1 MPAYE
6 PPMISHEMRVL
17 WVRTAK
23 PGFQD
28 SEKLYQ
34 KYWHDYNTVT
44 IPLRDMDEFF
54 ADAITAAK
62 LAQDRDHLETLL
74 AEQRETR
81 WKELKEATRDIAL
94 ATIYRNKFWA
104 SRVVSNAALD
114 AVRTGSLGSFL
125 QFISCAMASWKEE
138 HARDETD
145 EKHQP
150 SPPKE
155 RSAGGIDGNDNV
167 PGQHDDED
175 YETDFED
182 EYVYENNRVS
192 PSDSIAKTF
201 GQQDD
206 AWNARVEADR
216 AFEVE
221 EVDGTPPARQLGQ
234 ASPAGT
240 AVVKEAESRESTT
253 VAEQTSDSFQND
265 DAPASSTSPQTMTT
279 AHASPS
285 QSQPPPSQS
294 SKDTSDIANPGPSH
308 TKTTP
313 PQTSPKLS
321 NTEAADE
328 TRRSTEAI
336 SPPDAGAN
344 PGSPARRNSSA
355 AGSVSAR
362 KRSLPED
369 DAVNGEDNDVKRRKP
384 DEYETVG

>member
-34 KYWHDYNTVT
+34 KYWYDYNTVT
-44 IPLRDMDEFF
+44 IPLRDMDDFF
-54 ADAITAAK
+54 ADAITAASV
-62 LAQDRDHLETLL
+62 AQDRDHLETLL

-81 WKELKEATRDIAL
+81 WRELKEATRDIAL
-94 ATIYRNKFWA
+94 ATIYRTEFWP
-104 SRVVSNAALD
+104 SRVVKDSALD
-114 AVRTGSLGSFL
+114 AVRTGSLGNFL
-125 QFISCAMASWKEE
+125 QFISCAMTSWKGV
-138 HARDETD
+138 HVRDEND
-145 EKHQP
+145 EKSQP
-150 SPPKE
+150 SHRKE
-155 RSAGGIDGNDNV
+155 RPAGGINGNGYGPCQD
-167 PGQHDDED
+167 DDED

-182 EYVYENNRVS
+182 EYAYENNRVY

-206 AWNARVEADR
+206 AWNARAKADR

-221 EVDGTPPARQLGQ
+221 EVDGTPPARQLAQ

-240 AVVKEAESRESTT
+240 TLVREAESRENTT
-253 VAEQTSDSFQND
+253 VAEQISDTFQKN
-265 DAPASSTSPQTMTT
+265 DAPALSTSPQAMMTDD
-279 AHASPS
+279 ASPPPPP
-285 QSQPPPSQS
+285 PPPSHS
-294 SKDTSDIANPGPSH
+294 SKDTSDIASPGPSH

-328 TRRSTEAI
+328 ARQSTESI
-336 SPPDAGAN
+336 LPPDAGAK
-344 PGSPARRNSSA
+344 PGSPARRTSSA

-362 KRSLPED
+362 KRSLPKD
-369 DAVNGEDNDVKRRKP
+369 DAVNGESNDFKRRKP
-384 DEYETVG
+384 DEYETAG